1 MKRLLFLLFLLT
13 VTPALFAQ
21 GYESPEVVVSVEK
34 ANIAGK
40 MYYVHKVLPKQ
51 TVFSICK
58 AYGVTEA
65 ELNAA
70 NPDIKDGLKA
80 GSILFVPMSAAAKE
94 AEAKKAEAKKAAA
107 TQKAQGHQQGN
118 AENVEPEKPH
128 GVEQVIEH
136 RVRWYES
143 LSTVAKKYGIP
154 AAKILEYNGLE
165 ASQVVRGTVL
175 LIPVSGDGPD
185 PFADDPVIA
194 DPDAVPDNTDI
205 IGPETPEEPDEP
217 MMPVRKFRL
226 FTADDPLSIALVLPF
241 NVINGKG
248 SSSFL
253 NFYSGALIAI
263 QEQKEKGAH
272 VIVNVY
278 DLGQGADE
286 ILQDEKFGKSDLVV
300 GPVEAA
306 TMEPFLAFSNR
317 TGIPLVSPLDHKV
330 DSLVETHPFLF
341 QVPVSSDI
349 QIDNL
354 VASLNARGND
364 NIILIA
370 GITAKDKEMVAR
382 IETIFQAQGT
392 SYRKTG
398 KDNLSSLFPTGS
410 RLSTTKVL
418 IASENKTFV
427 TDAVRSLNTIA
438 KRNVPMEVWC
448 TNRVR
453 GFETS
458 DPDALYNIHTH
469 TSAPYFVDY
478 DDPRDQQFVRKYRAF
493 FSGEPDDVSFQGYDV
508 FTYFIASMM
517 KQGSAFAEQ
526 ADLHPMQLLH
536 CNFQFYRDD
545 AKSGWRNHATRNI
558 VYNDEDYS
566 ISLMK

>member
-51 TVFSICK
+51 TVYSICK
-58 AYGVTEA
+58 AYSVTEA
-65 ELNAA
+65 ELVAA

-80 GSILFVPMSAAAKE
+80 GSILFVPMSAAARE
-94 AEAKKAEAKKAAA
+94 AEAKKAEAKKAETRKTEAR
-107 TQKAQGHQQGN
+107 KADDR
-118 AENVEPEKPH
+118 ETPH

-143 LSTVAKKYGIP
+143 LATVARKYGIP

-175 LIPVSGDGPD
+175 LIPVTGEGPD
-185 PFADDPVIA
+185 PFADDPVID
-194 DPDAVPDNTDI
+194 DPDAAPDTPDE
-205 IGPETPEEPDEP
+205 IGADTPEEPEAP

-226 FTADDPLSIALVLPF
+226 FTAEDPLSIALILPF
-241 NVINGKG
+241 NATNGKA

-272 VIVNVY
+272 IIVNVY
-278 DLGQGADE
+278 DLALGADD
-286 ILQDEKFGKSDLVV
+286 ILEDGKFQNSDLII
-300 GPVEAA
+300 GPVEAP
-306 TMEPFLAFSNR
+306 TLEPFLAFSTR

-330 DSLVETHPFLF
+330 DSLVEMHPFLF

-349 QIDNL
+349 QIDNI
-354 VASLNARGND
+354 VAGLNARSND

-370 GITAKDKEMVAR
+370 GPSAKDKEIVAR
-382 IETIFQAQGT
+382 IETIFQAQGV

-398 KDNLSSLFPTGS
+398 KENLSSLFPSGS
-410 RLSTTKVL
+410 RLSPTKVL
-418 IASENKTFV
+418 IGSESKTFS
-427 TDAVRSLNTIA
+427 TDVIRSLNALA
-438 KRNVPMEVWC
+438 KRNIPMEVWC

-458 DPDALYNIHTH
+458 DPDALFNIHAH
-469 TSAPYFVDY
+469 TAAPYFVDY
-478 DDPRDQQFVRKYRAF
+478 SDPRDQDFVRKYRAF
-493 FSGEPDDVSFQGYDV
+493 FYGEPDDFAFQGYDV
-508 FTYFIASMM
+508 FTYFISAMM
-517 KQGSAFAEQ
+517 KKGSAFTEQ
-526 ADLHPMQLLH
+526 ADLYPMQLLH
-536 CNFQFYRDD
+536 CNFQFYRDHTE
-545 AKSGWRNHATRNI
+545 SGWRNHATRNI
-558 VYNDEDYS
+558 VYNDQDFS
-566 ISLMK
+566 IALTK